1 MPRGIPISAEEIQHI
16 LDLFNDSRK
25 RGRSLMDSYTL
36 VGQQV
41 QRDPKVIA
49 GLIQRLRPT
58 TDLAKMYFRAKAF
71 KMAKRIVK
79 KASPAELIDVL
90 QRPSIGVLDP
100 IKKIDTGPGGFF
112 LSVNAESCG
121 SVKVGVAQLQP
132 APEQLDAG
140 DVPFDPFSE
149 AITVNQVEE
158 VLHESHGYAEFREA
172 GGQEAPQRETAIE
185 RVRRQLRERRESV
198 GAGD

>member
-1 MPRGIPISAEEIQHI
+1 MPRGIKIEADEIQHI

-36 VGQQV
+36 VAQQV
-41 QRDPKVIA
+41 GRDAKTIA
-49 GLIQRLRPT
+49 SLIQRLRPT
-58 TDLAKMYFRAKAF
+58 TDLARMYFRAKAF

-79 KASPAELIDVL
+79 KASPSELIDVL

-121 SVKVGVAQLQP
+121 SVKVGVAQLPP
-132 APEQLDAG
+132 APDLPQLEEG
-140 DVPFDPFSE
+140 ETPFDPFSE
-149 AITVNQVEE
+149 VINVNQSLE
-158 VLHESHGYAEFREA
+158 VQHESHGYAEY
-172 GGQEAPQRETAIE
+172 RETREEQHETTIE
-185 RVRRQLRERRESV
+185 RVRRQLKERRESV